1 MNISAIWIRRPV
13 MTILIMVSLLFFG
26 AISYW
31 QLPVNDLPN
40 VDYPAIQV
48 QASLPG
54 ASPETMASSV
64 ALPLEKQLS
73 TIDGIES
80 MSSSNMTGRTT
91 INITFSLD
99 RSIDAAAQ
107 DVSAAISAAAKRLP
121 ANMPAPPSYTKTNPA
136 EQPIMFFVVTSKT
149 MKMSDVQEYVE
160 TSLIPAVSEVNGV
173 SQALIYGS
181 QKYAVRLRMDP
192 DKMAVRG
199 VGINEVTSALI
210 NGNVNLPGGTLNGPN
225 ITYSVDSSGQLR
237 NAKEFNSLIVTYHN
251 GNPIRIQDI
260 GQATDSNENEQT
272 KRSLITPGDESD
284 GVFVAIFKQPGSN
297 AVQIAADVREKMN
310 LVRGTLPKGIDVS
323 LLYDKSDFIKSSVED
338 VESTLAMTVL
348 LVVFVVFLFLGSL
361 RATLIPGITVP
372 LSLIATFAV
381 MKVCHFSLNNI
392 SLMAL
397 SLAAGFVVDDAVVVM
412 ENIVRRIE
420 GGETPLAAA
429 FSGSKEI
436 CFTVLSMTISLI
448 VVFVP
453 ILFMSGII
461 GRLFREFAVS
471 IAAAILFSGFIAL
484 TLTPMMCAYI
494 LKHKDEDRKS
504 RFVETSERLFE
515 RARNFYGRT
524 LKLALTH
531 PLKVLVFTLG
541 VVVLA
546 GFLYTKIDKGFIPSQ
561 DMNLFTIRTQT
572 DDRASFDYLVK
583 RQEQVNRILEKEP
596 GLRGALSVMGGLS
609 YNTGFIMVSL
619 KDRKERTE
627 SVDQIINRLRPEF
640 NSIPGL
646 RVYPYNPPPIS
657 LGSRQTYGIGQYTL
671 TSPDLDLLAKAATD
685 METKMRAMPGLVDVI
700 SSLQIKA
707 PKIFF
712 EIDRDKASA
721 LGLSANQI
729 QDALYSSFA
738 DRLVTTIYTPSN
750 EYDVY
755 LDLGK
760 SFQTDPSVLDKLY
773 VKTGSSLGPPVATP
787 KLVPLSTI
795 GKVTEKLSSLSVNHS
810 GQMPSA
816 TISFN
821 LKPGYALGTAA
832 ADIQALAQKTLPPGV
847 AGFFEGNA
855 SAYAS
860 SFKNMGFLLGVT
872 VFIIYVVLGI
882 LYESFIHP
890 VTILTALPLAGA
902 GALIFLMLFHM
913 QLDIYS
919 YVGIIM
925 LIGIVKKNGIM
936 MIDFALELAEKQ
948 GLASREAIYE
958 ACLIRFRPIMMTSMA
973 AVFGALPIAL
983 GYGTGGEARQPMGIA
998 VVGGLVF
1005 SQFLTLY
1012 VTPVF
1017 YVWFDQLQQKLMAK
1031 KTVKEHESFTEA

>member
-1 MNISAIWIRRPV
+1 MNVSAIWIRRPV
-13 MTILIMVSLLFFG
+13 MTILIMITLLFFG
-26 AISYW
+26 VISYL

-40 VDYPAIQV
+40 VDYPAIQI

-73 TIDGIES
+73 TIDGVDS
-80 MSSSNMTGRTT
+80 MSSSNTTGKTT
-91 INITFSLD
+91 INITFSLN
-99 RSIDAAAQ
+99 RTIDAAAQ

-121 ANMPAPPSYTKTNPA
+121 SNMPSPPSYTKTNPA
-136 EQPIMFFVVTSKT
+136 EQPIMFYVITSKT
-149 MKMSDVQEYVE
+149 MKMSDVQDYVE
-160 TSLIPAVSEVNGV
+160 TSLLPAVSSVNGV
-173 SQALIYGS
+173 SQAQIFGT
-181 QKYAVRLRMDP
+181 QQYAVRLRMDP

-199 VGINEVTSALI
+199 VGLNEVTSALI

-225 ITYSVDSSGQLR
+225 VTYSVDSSGQLL
-237 NAKEFNSLIVTYHN
+237 NGKEFDNLIVAYHN

-260 GQATDSNENEQT
+260 GRATDSNANEQT
-272 KRSLITPGDESD
+272 KRSFITPGDESD

-297 AVQIAADVREKMN
+297 AVQIATDVRKKME
-310 LVRGTLPKGIDVS
+310 LVRGTLPQGIEVS

-338 VESTLAMTVL
+338 VESTLALTIL
-348 LVVFVVFLFLGSL
+348 LVVLVVFIFLGSI

-372 LSLIATFAV
+372 LSLIGTFAI
-381 MKVCHFSLNNI
+381 MKASGFSLNNI

-412 ENIVRRIE
+412 ENVVRRVE
-420 GGETPLAAA
+420 EGETPMEAA
-429 FSGSKEI
+429 FAGSREI

-453 ILFMSGII
+453 ILFMGGII

-494 LKHKDEDRKS
+494 LKHKNGDDKKS
-504 RFVETSERLFE
+504 RFAQTTERVFD
-515 RARNFYGRT
+515 RAKNFYGRT
-524 LKLALTH
+524 LS
-531 PLKVLVFTLG
+531 KVLAHPRQVLAFTLG
-541 VVVLA
+541 IVLLS
-546 GFLYTKIDKGFIPSQ
+546 GFLYTKIDKGFIPGQ
-561 DMNLFTIRTQT
+561 DMNLFRISTQA
-572 DDRASFDYLVK
+572 DDRASFDYLA
-583 RQEQVNRILEKEP
+583 QHQDQINRILEKEP
-596 GLRGALSVMGGLS
+596 GLRGALSVVGS
-609 YNTGFIMVSL
+609 PTYNTGFIMVSL
-619 KDRKERTE
+619 KDRKDRTE
-627 SVDQIINRLRPEF
+627 SVDQLINRLRPEF
-640 NSIPGL
+640 STVPGL
-646 RVYPYNPPPIS
+646 RVYPYNPPPIT
-657 LGSRQTYGIGQYTL
+657 LGSRQTAGIGQFTI

-685 METKMRAMPGLVDVI
+685 MENQMRAIPGLTDVN

-712 EIDRDKASA
+712 DIDREKASS

-729 QDALYSSFA
+729 QDALYSAFA

-760 SFQTDPSVLDKLY
+760 SFQTDPSVLNKLY
-773 VKTGSSLGPPVATP
+773 IKTGSSLGPTVTTP
-787 KLVPLSTI
+787 ALVPLATL
-795 GKVTEKLSSLSVNHS
+795 GKLNEKLSSLSVNHS
-810 GQMPSA
+810 GQMPAA
-816 TISFN
+816 TISYN
-821 LKPGYALGTAA
+821 LKPGYALGTTAA
-832 ADIQALAQKTLPPGV
+832 QIQAVAQKTLPSGV

-860 SFKNMGFLLGVT
+860 SFANMGFLLFVT

-890 VTILTALPLAGA
+890 ITILTALPLAGA

-913 QLDIYS
+913 ELDIYS

-925 LIGIVKKNGIM
+925 LVGIVKKNGIM
-936 MIDFALELAEKQ
+936 MIDFAVELTEKQ
-948 GLASREAIYE
+948 GLSSKEAIHQ
-958 ACLIRFRPIMMTSMA
+958 ACQIRFRPIMMTTMA

-998 VVGGLVF
+998 VVGGLIF

-1017 YVWFDQLQQKLMAK
+1017 YVWFDQLQQKLKGK
-1031 KTVKEHESFTEA
+1031 KASQSA

>member
-1 MNISAIWIRRPV
+1 MNLSAIWIRRPV
-13 MTILIMVSLLFFG
+13 MTILIMVTLLFFG
-26 AISYW
+26 GISYF

-40 VDYPAIQV
+40 VDYPSIQV
-48 QASLPG
+48 QAALPG

-73 TIDGIES
+73 TIDGVDS
-80 MSSSNMTGRTT
+80 MSSSNTTGKTT
-91 INITFSLD
+91 INITFSLE
-99 RSIDAAAQ
+99 RNIDAAAQ
-107 DVSAAISAAAKRLP
+107 DVSSAISAAAKRLP
-121 ANMPAPPSYTKTNPA
+121 SNLPSPPSYTKTNPA
-136 EQPIMFFVVTSKT
+136 EQPIMFYVITSKT
-149 MKMSDVQEYVE
+149 MKMSDVQDYVE
-160 TSLIPAVSEVNGV
+160 TSLLPAVSEVNGV
-173 SQALIYGS
+173 SQALIYGT
-181 QKYAVRLRMDP
+181 QQYAVRLRMDP

-199 VGINEVTSALI
+199 IGLNEVTSALL

-225 ITYSVDSSGQLR
+225 VTYSVDSSGQLL
-237 NAKEFNSLIVTYHN
+237 NGKAFNSLIVANHN

-260 GQATDSNENEQT
+260 GEATDSNANEQT
-272 KRSLITPGDESD
+272 KRRLITPGDQSD

-297 AVQIAADVREKMN
+297 AVQIAADVRKKME
-310 LVRGTLPKGIDVS
+310 LVRGTLPQGLDVS

-338 VESTLAMTVL
+338 VELTLALTVL
-348 LVVFVVFLFLGSL
+348 LVVCVVFIFLGSG

-372 LSLIATFAV
+372 LSLIGTFAI
-381 MKVCHFSLNNI
+381 MKVCNFSLNNI

-412 ENIVRRIE
+412 ENVVRRVEE
-420 GGETPLAAA
+420 GEAPMSAA

-436 CFTVLSMTISLI
+436 SFTVLSMTISLI

-453 ILFMSGII
+453 ILFMGGII
-461 GRLFREFAVS
+461 GKLFREFAVS

-484 TLTPMMCAYI
+484 TLTPMMCAFV
-494 LKHKDEDRKS
+494 LKHKNGDDKKS
-504 RFVETSERLFE
+504 RFVETTERIFE

-524 LKLALTH
+524 LSLGLAH
-531 PLKVLVFTLG
+531 PRQILLFT
-541 VVVLA
+541 VCIFVLA

-561 DMNLFTIRTQT
+561 DMNLFRINTQT
-572 DDRASFDYLVK
+572 DDRSSFDYLA
-583 RQEQVNRILEKEP
+583 RHQDQLNQILENEP
-596 GLRGALSVMGGLS
+596 GLRGALSVVGTPT
-609 YNTGFIMVSL
+609 YNTGFILVSL
-619 KDRKERTE
+619 KDRKDRTE

-646 RVYPYNPPPIS
+646 RVYSLNPPPIT
-657 LGSRQTYGIGQYTL
+657 LGSRQSNGIGQFTI
-671 TSPDLDLLAKAATD
+671 TSPDLDLLAKTATE
-685 METKMRAMPGLVDVI
+685 METQMRAIPGLTDVN

-707 PKIFF
+707 PKLFF
-712 EIDRDKASA
+712 DIDRDKASS
-721 LGLSANQI
+721 LGLSASQI
-729 QDALYSSFA
+729 QDALYSAFA

-760 SFQTDPSVLDKLY
+760 SFQTDPSVLNKVY
-773 VKTGSSLGPPVATP
+773 VKTGSGLGPSVAAP
-787 KLVPLSTI
+787 ALVPLSTI
-795 GKVTEKLSSLSVNHS
+795 GKMTEKLSSLSVNHS
-810 GQMPSA
+810 GQMPAA
-816 TISFN
+816 TISYN
-821 LKPGYALGTAA
+821 LKPGYALGTTAA
-832 ADIQALAQKTLPPGV
+832 EIQAVAKKTLPSGV

-860 SFKNMGFLLGVT
+860 SFANMGFLLFVT

-890 VTILTALPLAGA
+890 ITILTALPLAGA

-913 QLDIYS
+913 ELDIYS

-925 LIGIVKKNGIM
+925 LVGIVKKNGIM
-936 MIDFALELAEKQ
+936 MIDFALELTEKQ
-948 GLASREAIYE
+948 GLSSREAIHQ
-958 ACLIRFRPIMMTSMA
+958 ACLIRFRPIMMTTMA
-973 AVFGALPIAL
+973 AVFGALPIAF

-998 VVGGLVF
+998 VVGGLIF

-1017 YVWFDQLQQKLMAK
+1017 YVWFDQLQKKLKGMTTAK
-1031 KTVKEHESFTEA
+1031 TA